1 MLKHA
6 LYPAV
11 GLVYISNGT
20 QLVLLAYMA
29 VSILALPAWAVGII
43 MGMMLLPQVLLL
55 PFTGNLAD
63 KLSPTQIAKA
73 GCIGLSVSH
82 CALMLSVHLL
92 GLNAIALV
100 VYALSIG
107 AFMAVFLP
115 AKDKAAVQLL
125 PNRLQKALSLSSAF
139 QFAGIALGTLFAGTV
154 TEIGITG
161 VLITQ
166 CLLTALA
173 GAYWSVIPQHVSF
186 VGQGEG
192 PSVNEQSASL
202 LKSYQSAWLQLKSQP
217 LLVHLAILCAFNGF
231 MQMGFAAVLF
241 PMLGLKHWGFTSLE
255 YGAMQAVFSLGAV
268 AVYLANAYRKPQKHP
283 GQAALFCL
291 LYSALITYAIAQNPT
306 YWGGFGLIFLWGAT
320 AGYSASM
327 SKVVLHTVT
336 SDSERGRAAALYQFI
351 LLAVAPVGA
360 LLCGFLLELFAL
372 EQVLMTVAVVNGIVF
387 GAFLLSRGLWSVAAK
402 LEQGV

>member
-11 GLVYISNGT
+11 GLVYVSNGT
-20 QLVLLAYMA
+20 QLVLLAFMA
-29 VSILALPAWAVGII
+29 VSILALPAWAVGVI
-43 MGMMLLPQVLLL
+43 MGLMLLPQVLLL
-55 PFTGNLAD
+55 PITGNLAD
-63 KLSPTQIAKA
+63 KLPPTQVAKF
-73 GCIGLSVSH
+73 GCIGLAASH
-82 CALMLSVHLL
+82 CLLMMSVHLM
-92 GLNAIALV
+92 GLNAIALAF
-100 VYALSIG
+100 YALAIG
-107 AFMAVFLP
+107 AFMALFLP

-154 TEIGITG
+154 TQIGITG

-166 CLLTALA
+166 SLITALA

-192 PSVNEQSASL
+192 QVPTAPSSSL
-202 LKSYQSAWLQLKSQP
+202 LQSYQGAWQQLKSQP
-217 LLVHLAILCAFNGF
+217 LLIQLAFLCAFNGF

-241 PMLGLKHWGFTSLE
+241 PLLGFKHWGFTSFE

-291 LYSALITYAIAQNPT
+291 LYAALITYAIAQNPT

-336 SDSERGRAAALYQFI
+336 SDTERGRAAALYQFI
-351 LLAVAPVGA
+351 LLAVAPAGA
-360 LLCGFLLELFAL
+360 LLCGFLLEIYKI
-372 EQVLMTVAVVNGIVF
+372 EQVLTIIAMVNAAVF
-387 GAFLLSRGLWSVAAK
+387 GVFLFSRGLWGVAAK
-402 LEQGV
+402 IDKA

>member
-11 GLVYISNGT
+11 GLVYVSNGA
-20 QLVLLAYMA
+20 QLVLLAFMA

-43 MGMMLLPQVLLL
+43 MGLMFLPQVLLL
-55 PFTGNLAD
+55 PFTGNIAD
-63 KLSPTQIAKA
+63 RLQPTRVAQL
-73 GCIGLSVSH
+73 GCVGLSASHFFLVVSIH
-82 CALMLSVHLL
+82 IW
-92 GLNAIALV
+92 GLHAIALA
-100 VYALSIG
+100 VYALLVG
-107 AFMAVFLP
+107 VFMALFLP

-154 TEIGITG
+154 TAIGITG

-166 CLLTALA
+166 GLLTALA
-173 GAYWSVIPQHVSF
+173 GAYWRVIPRHVSF
-186 VGQGEG
+186 LEQA
-192 PSVNEQSASL
+192 PSPHELDQAMPL
-202 LKSYQSAWLQLKSQP
+202 RKSYQGAWAQLQAQP
-217 LLVHLAILCAFNGF
+217 LLIHLALLCAFNGF

-241 PMLGLKHWGFTSLE
+241 PILGFKHWGFTSFE
-255 YGAMQAVFSLGAV
+255 YGLMQAVFSVGAV
-268 AVYLANAYRKPQKHP
+268 VVYVANAYRKPQKHP

-291 LYSALITYAIAQNPT
+291 LYAALITYGIAQNPT

-336 SDSERGRAAALYQFI
+336 NDHERGRAAALYQFI
-351 LLAVAPVGA
+351 LLAVAPLGA
-360 LLCGFLLELFAL
+360 MVCGFLLEAYAIEL
-372 EQVLMTVAVVNGIVF
+372 VLVVIAVANAMVF
-387 GAFLLSRGLWSVAAK
+387 GVFLFSRGLWAVAAK
-402 LEQGV
+402 ADSDC